1 MDKLLTQNSLLY
13 SKQSKINANFITCV
27 FFFFLYLIDKYIKI
41 FDTLEIYNFME
52 FIKLEQILEALKLIN
67 EV

>member
-27 FFFFLYLIDKYIKI
+27 FFFLYLIDKYIKI